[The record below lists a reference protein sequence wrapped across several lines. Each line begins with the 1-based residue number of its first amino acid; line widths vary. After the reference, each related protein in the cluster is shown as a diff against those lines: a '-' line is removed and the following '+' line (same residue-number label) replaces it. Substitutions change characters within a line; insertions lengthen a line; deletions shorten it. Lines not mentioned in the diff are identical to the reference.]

1 MKSIKLSI
9 VAALLATTSVVS
21 SVSADELEVSANV
34 ALTSNY
40 IWRGMT
46 QSSNSPAVQG
56 GVDLGYK
63 GAYAGVWAS
72 SVDFGSTAGGY
83 DPASAEFDIYVGYAG
98 EVEKFSYDV
107 GLVQFMYPGATD
119 ESNFAEAYLT
129 LGYDFDVLSVSAMY
143 ALGIDTNTVAN
154 EAANGWEPGDTIE
167 FGVSVPLPL
176 DITLDGTYGMYDDKG
191 TLNATVNNLGD
202 YYSVS
207 LSKSFGKFDL
217 SIAYTG
223 MDYDVSTNG
232 REGDGSDDFV
242 VATIGTSF

>member
-21 SVSADELEVSANV
+21 SVSASELEVSANV

-40 IWRGMT
+40 VWRGMSQT
-46 QSSNSPAVQG
+46 GNSPAVQG

-63 GAYAGVWAS
+63 GAYIGVWAS
-72 SVDFGSTAGGY
+72 NVDFGSTAGGY
-83 DPASAEFDIYVGYAG
+83 DPASAEFDIYLGYAG
-98 EVEKFSYDV
+98 EVEKFSYDI

-143 ALGIDTNTVAN
+143 ALGIDTNDEDGETALT
-154 EAANGWEPGDTIE
+154 GWEPGNTIE
-167 FGVSVPLPL
+167 FGVSIPLPM
-176 DITLDGTYGMYDDKG
+176 DITLDGTYGMYDDEG
-191 TLNATVNNLGD
+191 TKNVSVNSLGD

-207 LSKSFGKFDL
+207 LSKSFGKFDYSL
-217 SIAYTG
+217 AYTG
-223 MDYDVSTNG
+223 MDYETSVANG
-232 REGDGSDDFV
+232 GSEDEDNIVF
-242 VATIGTSF
+242 TIGTSF